1 MATSSSRCRLQWRP
15 AALPKARSARR
26 GHGVSVSMPVASI
39 LASWSKLSS
48 LYLVAANQYK
58 IETGTAALKR
68 LEAQDEKM
76 MEKDADCGS

>member
-1 MATSSSRCRLQWRP
+1 
-15 AALPKARSARR
+15 
-26 GHGVSVSMPVASI
+26 MPVASI

-58 IETGTAALKR
+58 IEAGTAALKR

>member
-1 MATSSSRCRLQWRP
+1 
-15 AALPKARSARR
+15 
-26 GHGVSVSMPVASI
+26 MPVASI